1 MKVSLTTVNSTL
13 KQIGADETLVKGK
26 GYFYFIGGES
36 AEWIQQSV
44 YVFSIKELSI
54 EQWIAEYQN
63 LKSSK

>member
-1 MKVSLTTVNSTL
+1 MKVSLTAVNSAL

-36 AEWIQQSV
+36 TEWNQQSV

-54 EQWIAEYQN
+54 EQWITEYQN